1 MKAMKLVTLGKGIN
15 ILVHSSGRGY
25 LFLDGA
31 LVAVKVPEI
40 PLTNVA
46 PKVGARI
53 FYNFGDRYVVTRDV
67 RALGKFR
74 KFYDVHEDNIL
85 KREVEFLA
93 AHVPEVD

>member
-1 MKAMKLVTLGKGIN
+1 MKAMKLVRLGKSIN
-15 ILVHSSGRGY
+15 VLVHSSGRGY

-31 LVAVKVPEI
+31 LVAVRVPEV
-40 PLTNVA
+40 PAVKDA

-74 KFYDVHEDNIL
+74 RFYDVHEDNIL
-85 KREVEFLA
+85 KRDVEFLA
-93 AHVPEVD
+93 AYIPEVL